1 MIILP
6 LQNNKKNV
14 VTLFTYYLKMT
25 NTDKKICILL
35 ADTLYKKG
43 VRKVVVSPGSR
54 NTPLIVAFSR
64 HPELEVYSVV
74 DERSAAF
81 IGLGMA
87 RAMAAPVAICCT
99 SGTASLNYS
108 PAVAEAFYS
117 SVPLIVI
124 TADRPA
130 ELVERRAP
138 QTIRQPGIY
147 SGFIKDC
154 VDIASEYDT
163 DDLLCDTFAN
173 LSDILDDNFR
183 DAPGPVHI
191 NVQLS
196 APLGHL
202 TECDDYDLSGTET
215 IKPGITTIEPSNYT
229 GRTFIFVGTGA
240 NISNNL
246 LEEAAWLP
254 GVVVFA
260 ENYTMVQKTSDSIIE
275 NVDATITAS
284 HHHGN
289 LPQPDRIIKV
299 GNSLVSKKYYELY
312 DDDAIY
318 VNDDASFASL
328 LPYRYEGTDDF
339 KSVWLSLSRDALS
352 FSYELMRSGEWSQ
365 FVAVGEIL
373 QCCVGC
379 NVQVSNGMSI
389 RYTQLFDT
397 RALYSVGC
405 NRGVSGIDGSVST
418 AVGYAVASERQTVLI
433 TGDMSFQYDI
443 GALFTPF
450 IPDNFTII
458 VMNNRGGGIFRHI
471 DTTRDLPEC
480 EKFIAGPLNVPVEG
494 LAKTFGFR
502 YMKVS
507 SVQSLRQAL
516 SEIGKC
522 RLIIDV
528 TTDSEIDNK
537 VLNTYYKS
545 L

>member
-64 HPELEVYSVV
+64 HPGLEVYSVV

-117 SVPLIVI
+117 SAPLIVI

-138 QTIRQPGIY
+138 QTICQPGIY
-147 SGFIKDC
+147 SGFIKGC
-154 VDIASEYDT
+154 VDIANEYDT
-163 DDLLCDTFAN
+163 NDLLCDTFAN
-173 LSDILDDNFR
+173 LSKILDDIFR

-202 TECDDYDLSGTET
+202 TECDDYELSDPE
-215 IKPGITTIEPSNYT
+215 IVLPSITTIELSNYT
-229 GRTFIFVGTGA
+229 GRTFIFVGIGA
-240 NISNNL
+240 NISNNML
-246 LEEAAWLP
+246 AEAAWLP

-260 ENYTMVQKTSDSIIE
+260 ENYTMVQKISDSIIE
-275 NVDATITAS
+275 NVDATITAAY
-284 HHHGN
+284 HHGN

-318 VNDDASFASL
+318 VNDDASLASL
-328 LPYRYEGTDDF
+328 LPYRYEGTVDF
-339 KSVWLSLSRDALS
+339 KSVWLSLSRAAHS
-352 FSYELMRSGEWSQ
+352 VSYQLMNSGEWSQ
-365 FVAVGEIL
+365 FVAIGEIL
-373 QCCVGC
+373 QCCDGR

-418 AVGYAVASERQTVLI
+418 AVGYAVASKRQTVLI

-443 GALFTPF
+443 SALSTPF

-458 VMNNRGGGIFRHI
+458 VLNNRGGGIFRYI
-471 DTTRDLPEC
+471 DTTRDLQER
-480 EKFIAGPLNVPVEG
+480 EKFIAGPLNVPVES

-502 YMKVS
+502 YMKAD

-516 SEIGKC
+516 SEIGRC
-522 RLIIDV
+522 CLIIDV

>member
-1 MIILP
+1 MP

-25 NTDKKICILL
+25 NTDKKVCILL
-35 ADTLYKKG
+35 ADALYKKG

-64 HPELEVYSVV
+64 HPGLEVYSVV

-87 RAMAAPVAICCT
+87 RAMAAPVAVCCT

-147 SGFIKDC
+147 SGFIKGC

-163 DDLLCDTFAN
+163 DDLLSDTVAN
-173 LSDILDDNFR
+173 LSEILDDNLL
-183 DAPGPVHI
+183 DAQGPVHI

-202 TECDDYDLSGTET
+202 TECDDYDLSDTEMVL
-215 IKPGITTIEPSNYT
+215 PGITTIEPSNYA
-229 GRTFIFVGTGA
+229 GRTFIFVGVGA
-240 NISNNL
+240 NISNSL
-246 LEEAAWLP
+246 LAEAARLP
-254 GVVVFA
+254 GVVIFA
-260 ENYTMVQKTSDSIIE
+260 ENYTMAHKISDSIII
-275 NVDATITAS
+275 NVDATIAAA
-284 HHHGN
+284 HHLDN
-289 LPQPDRIIKV
+289 VAQPDRIIKV
-299 GNSLVSKKYYELY
+299 GNSLVSKKYYEVY
-312 DDDAIY
+312 DDDAIC
-318 VNDDASFASL
+318 VNDDASLASL

-339 KSVWLSLSRDALS
+339 KSEWLSLSRAALFS
-352 FSYELMRSGEWSQ
+352 SYELMKSGEWSQ

-373 QCCVGC
+373 QSCDGR
-379 NVQVSNGMSI
+379 NVQASNGMTI

-397 RALYSVGC
+397 QALFSVGC

-443 GALFTPF
+443 SALFTPF
-450 IPDNFTII
+450 IPEDFTII
-458 VMNNRGGGIFRHI
+458 VLNNRGGGIFRYI
-471 DTTRDLPEC
+471 DTTRDLPER
-480 EKFIAGPLNVPVEG
+480 EKFIAGPLDVPVES

-502 YMKVS
+502 YMKAD
-507 SVQSLRQAL
+507 SVGSLRQAL

-528 TTDSEIDNK
+528 ITDSEIDNK